1 MNYKFNK
8 GQSLFEVILALAVV
22 ALILVTVVSLAAFS
36 VRNSSYSKNKTIAE
50 RYVQQ
55 AIEWLRGERDANS
68 TTFFNRSGNYCIN
81 NLSFISGQCSGNI
94 SGTVFK
100 RELAISKTTVNLK
113 TVLKTEVIV
122 SWSDGQGIHEARSI
136 TYFSDWR

>member
-1 MNYKFNK
+1 MREK

-22 ALILVTVVSLAAFS
+22 ALILITVVSLAAFS

-50 RYVQQ
+50 SYVQQ
-55 AIEWLRGERDANS
+55 AVEWLRGQRDTNS
-68 TTFFNRSGNYCIN
+68 AFFSKNGNYCLN
-81 NLSFISGQCSGNI
+81 NLSFAITRKCSDSEKI
-94 SGTVFK
+94 ADTIFK
-100 RELAISKTTVNLK
+100 RDLTISKSDVSSK
-113 TVLKTEVIV
+113 TVLKTEVTV